1 MSGLC
6 YERLDDV
13 KAATLAYKKCLT
25 LDTNYAPA
33 CFQLGNILLSQ
44 QQGERATKYFKHGLK

>member
-33 CFQLGNILLSQ
+33 CFQLGNILLS
-44 QQGERATKYFKHGLK
+44 